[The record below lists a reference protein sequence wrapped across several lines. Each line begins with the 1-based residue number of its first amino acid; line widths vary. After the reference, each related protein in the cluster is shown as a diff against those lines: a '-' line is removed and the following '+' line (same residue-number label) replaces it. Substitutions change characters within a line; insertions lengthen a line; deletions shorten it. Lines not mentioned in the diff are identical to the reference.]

1 MDLSNMRNIVLIVVA
16 IVYSLVSLVALIVT
30 LVASSLI
37 STYLG
42 KAHDLIHTKA
52 WPMLDQIQAKSEDVR
67 ARTAALPT
75 RPARTGARAPSP
87 VGSFAEIFEPM
98 LALSSQLRRRR
109 QPWWKRM
116 LPP

>member
-1 MDLSNMRNIVLIVVA
+1 MDLASMRDIVLIVVA
-16 IVYSLVSLVALIVT
+16 IVSSLVVLVALIVT

-52 WPMLDQIQAKSEDVR
+52 WPMIDQIRAQSEGIR
-67 ARTAALPT
+67 ARTAALPSH
-75 RPARTGARAPSP
+75 AVRTGALTPSP
-87 VGSFAEIFEPM
+87 AASFAEILEPV
-98 LALSSQLRRRR
+98 LALSSQIRRRR

-116 LPP
+116 LPL